1 MAIVSTKG
9 IYGLTAMVI
18 LAKENEQKL
27 LQIKEIASKGDIPQN
42 YLEQILVT
50 LKKSGIVESI
60 RGASGGYRLSKN
72 ANNITVLEILN
83 SLESSFAQTDIK
95 TRNSLLQPFWDD
107 SQNKI
112 EEIFLLTLNELDE
125 FLQKSS
131 ENFTYYI

>member
-72 ANNITVLEILN
+72 ANNISVFEILN
-83 SLESSFAQTDIK
+83 SLESSFAQTDTK
-95 TRNSLLQPFWDD
+95 TKNSLLQPFWDD
-107 SQNKI
+107 SQKKI

-125 FLQKSS
+125 FLQKNS

>member
-1 MAIVSTKG
+1 MAIVSSKG
-9 IYGLTAMVI
+9 IYGLTAMLI

-60 RGASGGYRLSKN
+60 RGASGGYKLSKS

-83 SLESSFAQTDIK
+83 SLESSFAKIDIK
-95 TRNSLLQPFWDD
+95 TKNTLLQVFWDD
-107 SQNKI
+107 SQKKI
-112 EEIFLLTLNELDE
+112 EEIFLLTLDELDE

-131 ENFTYYI
+131 ENFTYHI